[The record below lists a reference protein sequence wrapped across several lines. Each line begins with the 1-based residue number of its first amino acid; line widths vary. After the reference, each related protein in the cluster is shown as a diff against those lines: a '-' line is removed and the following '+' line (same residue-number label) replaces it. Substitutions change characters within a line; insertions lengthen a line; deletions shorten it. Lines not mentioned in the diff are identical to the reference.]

1 MNLMTINTLSC
12 LFLFPAMILDMR
24 MSTTTT
30 SGGVYDVTESNLT
43 SVHNMTSTSGL
54 ATTSPIG
61 VCIVSS
67 VLSSLVAHGSVLAM
81 LSVGEYLLL
90 LLLLSIMLFLLM

>member
-24 MSTTTT
+24 MSTT
-30 SGGVYDVTESNLT
+30 SGGYDVTETNLT
-43 SVHNMTSTSGL
+43 SGHNVTSTSGL
-54 ATTSPIG
+54 PSSSPIG

-81 LSVGEYLLL
+81 LSVGK
-90 LLLLSIMLFLLM
+90 